1 LIFQSGI
8 FFIEVFDNQIEFYF
22 LQFSHR
28 FNPKV
33 LLSKSFASFI
43 LGRYC
48 LHSLHLIVPLIAIRF
63 LLKRKI
69 KRMGS
74 NKEIAKKEDN
84 NKFKFFR
91 KYKLKIPGYKN
102 TNGTTENSN
111 KMTFQ
116 TSFFRR

>member
-1 LIFQSGI
+1 
-8 FFIEVFDNQIEFYF
+8 
-22 LQFSHR
+22 
-28 FNPKV
+28 
-33 LLSKSFASFI
+33 
-43 LGRYC
+43 
-48 LHSLHLIVPLIAIRF
+48 
-63 LLKRKI
+63 
-69 KRMGS
+69 MGS
-74 NKEIAKKEDN
+74 NKEIAKNEDN